1 MIINPVP
8 KRANIVII
16 LIMILGTCNI
26 AVAVDDI
33 KHLLEDESVNAQDGA
48 DIFLKYCAGC
58 HGFDGLAE
66 YELAP
71 SFSMGDRLQKSDWE
85 LLQSVMQGKHG
96 MPYWQ
101 DKLGVDEFRSAITYL
116 RVMAERHSSGL
127 PPREKPIPEMH
138 YKFIPLGE
146 DEDYWENRE

>member
-33 KHLLEDESVNAQDGA
+33 KHPLEDESVNSQDGA
-48 DIFLKYCAGC
+48 DVFLKYCAGC
-58 HGFDGLAE
+58 HGFDGMAK
-66 YELAP
+66 YEHAP
-71 SFSMGDRLQKSDWE
+71 SFSMGERLQQSDE
-85 LLQSVMQGKHG
+85 TLLQSVMQGKHG
-96 MPYWQ
+96 MPYWKN
-101 DKLGVDEFRSAITYL
+101 KLGVDEFRSAIAYL
-116 RVMAERHSSGL
+116 RAMEQRHSSGL
-127 PPREKPIPEMH
+127 PPREKPIPEEH
-138 YKFIPLGE
+138 YKFIPVGE

>member
-1 MIINPVP
+1 MNFNPVP
-8 KRANIVII
+8 KRANIVIV

-26 AVAVDDI
+26 AVAVDDN
-33 KHLLEDESVNAQDGA
+33 KHLTEDESANAPDGA
-48 DIFLKYCAGC
+48 DVFLKYCAGC
-58 HGFDGLAE
+58 HGFDGRAE

-71 SFSMGDRLQKSDWE
+71 SFSMGERLQKSDQE
-85 LLQSVMQGKHG
+85 LLQSVMQGKHS
-96 MPYWQ
+96 MPYWK

-127 PPREKPIPEMH
+127 PPREKPIPEKH
-138 YKFIPLGE
+138 YKFIPVGE